1 MRASCMTPGPYQIG
15 RIRFS
20 TSPDMAP
27 TRTTSLE
34 NALDLV
40 SQRLARLA
48 ADGGRPV
55 CYLPGNAGRIDAV
68 EKWIFEQPQRL
79 RGVDVFQ
86 VLALG
91 PATGWRR
98 AILGGVG
105 IVTPFIGPGV
115 RELVNAGLARNIRC
129 NLSQVPRLFE
139 GRWRPQVA
147 FAHTSPP
154 DELGRV
160 TLGLNAGIDFAPVRQ
175 AAFKVAVVNLRMPR
189 WHIATHD
196 DPATGQRIESGCA
209 MKLADFD
216 LVVEIDEPLFE
227 HHMASTSPEQ
237 EAQTGA
243 IAGAI
248 VDQLRR
254 SAPDAGTA
262 TLPHTIQLGIGKIP
276 NAVASELVRHGAS
289 VRAVWSELFSD
300 GVLALYRA
308 GLIRESHGPALRQRI
323 VVGFVLGSRA
333 LYETM
338 HENPEFA
345 VLPQEIVND
354 PAVIKHNPAMA
365 SINSAIAVSL
375 SGEVCAS
382 MLAKHYY
389 SDVGGQ
395 FDFALGASW
404 AQGGIA
410 IIALPSVVQR
420 GDGVLQSKIVALHPE
435 GAHHTISADLPV
447 VVVTEQGVADLRHLH
462 DPERVDAML
471 GVAHP
476 SWRTLLAKEARAL
489 PSMQGVDATAAQ
501 LIALQDGRHA
511 MLRPATKDDIA
522 AIGEYIVSLSNDDR
536 RTRYMGTVTVSY
548 LTSPERL
555 SRLYDDTLDYRQH
568 AAFIVELDDEI
579 IGVAHAF
586 RIGESATYEVSF
598 SRRSDLRGQGIGRYL
613 MKMLIDWGASFAQ
626 AFYATTYRTENPR
639 MRALFDRFGFVAKAD
654 ADDPQAVTYTARV
667 ADLVRAGERVMASR
681 QGAAPGQDAPAP
693 AVAQAQ

>member
-1 MRASCMTPGPYQIG
+1 
-15 RIRFS
+15 
-20 TSPDMAP
+20 MAP
-27 TRTTSLE
+27 IRTTTLE
-34 NALDLV
+34 DALDLV
-40 SQRLARLA
+40 AQRLARLA
-48 ADGGRPV
+48 SEGSRPV

-68 EKWIFEQPQRL
+68 ERWIFEQPQRL
-79 RGVDVFQ
+79 GGVDVFQ

-154 DELGRV
+154 DDLGRV

-175 AAFKVAVVNLRMPR
+175 AAFKVAVVNRQMPR

-227 HHMASTSPEQ
+227 HHMAPTSPEQ
-237 EAQTGA
+237 EVQTRA
-243 IAGAI
+243 IACAI
-248 VDQLRR
+248 VDLLRR
-254 SAPDAGTA
+254 AAPDAGAA

-276 NAVASELVRHGAS
+276 NAVANELVRHRTS

-308 GLIRESHGPALRQRI
+308 GLIRESHGPALRERI

-338 HENPEFA
+338 RENPEFA

-354 PAVIKHNPAMA
+354 PALIKHNPAMA
-365 SINSAIAVSL
+365 SINSALAVSL

-382 MLAKHYY
+382 MLSRHYY

-522 AIGEYIVSLSNDDR
+522 AIGEYIVCLSNDDR

-586 RIGESATYEVSF
+586 RIGESGTYEISF
-598 SRRSDLRGQGIGRYL
+598 SRRSDLHGQGIGRHL
-613 MKMLIDWGASFAQ
+613 MKMLIDWGATFAQ
-626 AFYATTYRTENPR
+626 DFYATTYRTENPR

-654 ADDPQAVTYTARV
+654 ADDPQAVIYTARV
-667 ADLVRAGERVMASR
+667 ADLVQAGERVMAN
-681 QGAAPGQDAPAP
+681 QHDAASAKAPSVA
-693 AVAQAQ
+693 AVGQAQ

>member
-1 MRASCMTPGPYQIG
+1 MTPI
-15 RIRFS
+15 
-20 TSPDMAP
+20 
-27 TRTTSLE
+27 RTTSFDA
-34 NALDLV
+34 ALDLV
-40 SQRLARLA
+40 TQRLARHA
-48 ADGGRPV
+48 SQDMRPV

-68 EKWIFEQPQRL
+68 ERWIFEQPRRL
-79 RGVDVFQ
+79 GGVDVFQ

-91 PATGWRR
+91 PAAGWQR
-98 AILGGVG
+98 AVMGGVG

-115 RELVNAGLARNIRC
+115 RDLVNAGLARNIRC

-154 DELGRV
+154 DDSGRV
-160 TLGLNAGIDFAPVRQ
+160 TLGLNAGIDFAPVTQ
-175 AAFKVAVVNLRMPR
+175 AMFKVAMVNARMPR
-189 WHIATHD
+189 WHIATYD
-196 DPATGQRIESGCA
+196 DPATGQRFDSGCA
-209 MKLADFD
+209 MNLADFD

-227 HHMASTSPEQ
+227 HRMSPTSPVHE
-237 EAQTGA
+237 EETRA
-243 IAGAI
+243 IARGI
-248 VDQLRR
+248 VDLLRCT
-254 SAPDAGTA
+254 APGSGATA
-262 TLPHTIQLGIGKIP
+262 LPHTIQLGIGKIP
-276 NAVASELVRHGAS
+276 NAVANELVEHGTS
-289 VRAVWSELFSD
+289 VRCVWSELFSD

-308 GLIRESHGPALRQRI
+308 GLIRDTHGLSLRERI

-338 HENPEFA
+338 RENPEFA

-354 PAVIKHNPAMA
+354 PAVIKHNPSMA
-365 SINSAIAVSL
+365 SINSALAVSL
-375 SGEVCAS
+375 TGEVCAATI
-382 MLAKHYY
+382 AKHYY

-410 IIALPSVVQR
+410 IIALPSVVRR

-435 GAHHTISADLPV
+435 GAHHTIGADLPV
-447 VVVTEQGVADLRHLH
+447 VVVTEQGVADLRHLN

-489 PSMQGVDATAAQ
+489 PSMQGVDAIAAQ

-511 MLRPATKDDIA
+511 VLRPATKDDIA
-522 AIGEYIVSLSNDDR
+522 AIGEYIVRLSGDDR
-536 RTRYMGTVTVSY
+536 RTRYMGTVTVDH

-555 SRLYDDTLDYRQH
+555 SRLYHHTLDYRQH

-586 RIGESATYEVSF
+586 RIGDTGTYEISF
-598 SRRSDLRGQGIGRYL
+598 SRRSDLRGQGIGRHL
-613 MKMLIDWGASFAQ
+613 MQMLIDWGAMGAQ
-626 AFYATTYRTENPR
+626 AYYATTYRNENPR

-654 ADDPQAVTYTARV
+654 PDDPQVVIYTASI
-667 ADLVRAGERVMASR
+667 ANLVHANERLMAQR
-681 QGAAPGQDAPAP
+681 HRAAPAKGSGLQPVEWAPT
-693 AVAQAQ
+693 

>member
-1 MRASCMTPGPYQIG
+1 MVPIPMT
-15 RIRFS
+15 
-20 TSPDMAP
+20 T
-27 TRTTSLE
+27 LE
-34 NALDLV
+34 SAMDLV
-40 SQRLARLA
+40 AQRLARHA
-48 ADGGRPV
+48 AEGARPV

-68 EKWIFEQPQRL
+68 ERWIFEQPQRL
-79 RGVDVFQ
+79 RGVDIFQ

-98 AILGGVG
+98 AVLGGVG

-115 RELVNAGLARNIRC
+115 RGLVNAGLARNIRC

-139 GRWRPQVA
+139 GPWRPHVA

-154 DELGRV
+154 DDAGRV

-175 AAFKVAVVNLRMPR
+175 AMFKVALVNSRMPR
-189 WHIATHD
+189 WHIAALD
-196 DPATGQRIESGCA
+196 DPATGQRIDSGCA
-209 MKLADFD
+209 MNVADFD

-227 HHMASTSPEQ
+227 HHMAPTSPAHES
-237 EAQTGA
+237 QTRA
-243 IAGAI
+243 IARGI
-248 VDQLRR
+248 VELLRR
-254 SAPDAGTA
+254 AAPECGTTA
-262 TLPHTIQLGIGKIP
+262 LPHTIQLGIGKIP
-276 NAVASELVRHGAS
+276 NAVANELVEHGVS
-289 VRAVWSELFSD
+289 VRGVWSELFSD

-308 GLIRESHGPALRQRI
+308 GLIRDTHGPSLRERI

-354 PAVIKHNPAMA
+354 PAIIKHNPAMA
-365 SINSAIAVSL
+365 SINSALAVSL

-382 MLAKHYY
+382 MIARHYY

-404 AQGGIA
+404 AQGGMA

-420 GDGVLQSKIVALHPE
+420 GDGVLHSKIVALHPE
-435 GAHHTISADLPV
+435 GAHHTIGADLPV

-476 SWRTLLAKEARAL
+476 NWRTLLAKEARAL
-489 PSMQGVDATAAQ
+489 PSMQGVDAIAAQ

-511 MLRPATKDDIA
+511 LLRPATQDDIA
-522 AIGEYIVSLSNDDR
+522 AIGDYIVRLNNDDR
-536 RTRYMGTVTVSY
+536 RTRYMGTVTVDY

-555 SRLYDDTLDYRQH
+555 SRLYRETLDYRQH
-568 AAFIVELDDEI
+568 AAFIVELEDEI

-586 RIGESATYEVSF
+586 RIGDGGTYEVSF
-598 SRRSDLRGQGIGRYL
+598 SRRSDLRGQGIGRHL
-613 MKMLIDWGASFAQ
+613 MQMLIDWGAMFAQ
-626 AFYATTYRTENPR
+626 DFYATTYRNENPR

-654 ADDPQAVTYTARV
+654 ADDPRAVIYTASM
-667 ADLVRAGERVMASR
+667 ADLVRAGERVMAR
-681 QGAAPGQDAPAP
+681 GHDAAPAKASAAPV
-693 AVAQAQ
+693 VAQAR